1 MTSSL
6 NSTDVQSLAS
16 DPSADARAE
25 MAGKVATEFGDQK
38 LTAAER
44 RIAEDIFRGLMLDAE
59 VRVRQALSE
68 HLKDAP
74 GIPHDVA
81 VTLAKDVDA
90 VSLPILE
97 FCEILSDD
105 DLIEIVRGHGGSQQE
120 AVARRSR
127 VSAQLA
133 DALIDTQNEAAVA
146 QLVANEG
153 ADLNVQALE
162 RVAGEY
168 DSSEAVTESLAER
181 PNLPAAVSE
190 QLIHVVTNRLQS
202 YLARNLK
209 LPAET
214 VRNLVRGA
222 GERATA
228 GLLSDG
234 CADEKELEDLVEQMH
249 MTGRLTGSAVM
260 EILSTGDL
268 RFFEMAMSRLANIP
282 VESARDLIHD
292 QGPLGLQAVLNAAD
306 C

>member
-6 NSTDVQSLAS
+6 NSTDVQRLAS

-38 LTAAER
+38 LTDAER
-44 RIAEDIFRGLMLDAE
+44 RIAEDILRGLMKDAE

-74 GIPHDVA
+74 GVPHDVA
-81 VTLAKDVDA
+81 VTLAKDVDS

-105 DLIEIVRGHGGSQQE
+105 DLIEIVRGHGGSKQE
-120 AVARRSR
+120 AIARRTR

-222 GERATA
+222 RERATA

-249 MTGRLTGSAVM
+249 VTGRLTGSAVM

-268 RFFEMAMSRLANIP
+268 RFFEMAMSRLANIS